1 MKVIKKEVKKVES
14 SLRILIDLDIN
25 QARDL
30 YHEIR
35 LLIGEEKE
43 HDLIILMELMK
54 SLDNSLDERQLY
66 K

>member
-1 MKVIKKEVKKVES
+1 MKVIKKKVKKVES

-66 K
+66 